1 MYEHPRFLLR
11 AEERLRRMCF
21 GGRVDLT
28 EIITF
33 VMHLDIKYTDKATR

>member
-1 MYEHPRFLLR
+1 MVVEKNLDKKR
-11 AEERLRRMCF
+11 EEEKGERTF
-21 GGRVDLT
+21 DFDLT

>member
-21 GGRVDLT
+21 GGRERNLGTKKEKRKKASELLT
-28 EIITF
+28 LT
-33 VMHLDIKYTDKATR
+33 